1 MAETMGSLVDKLC
14 TVGMKLWAIQ
24 DKVHWAADHAGG
36 LDPDTTKKLK
46 DLNHQRNRLMT
57 EIDELLDRSIKAGG
71 AEVDARPKF

>member
-1 MAETMGSLVDKLC
+1 MSETLGSLVDKLSI
-14 TVGMKLWAIQ
+14 VNQKLWVIQ

-57 EIDELLDRSIKAGG
+57 ELDELLDRSIKAGR
-71 AEVDARPKF
+71 AEVDERPKF